1 MTATALAVDKIDVQ
15 ILMQLAREARNFQ
28 HAMVRVNAAPLSDL
42 ADVAFRVAGAS
53 FESARAMAVAAGTA
67 HRNPN
72 EFAAALKGDDDA
84 LYD

>member
-1 MTATALAVDKIDVQ
+1 MTATAVDKIDVQ

-28 HAMVRVNAAPLSDL
+28 HAMDRANAAPLSDF

-53 FESARAMAVAAGTA
+53 LESARAMAVAAGTA

-72 EFAAALKGDDDA
+72 EFAAALRGVDDA